1 MKRMITTMT
10 MTALMVSGFA
20 TTGIEKV
27 EAATTYKVKV
37 TADGLRVRTGPS
49 TAYKVVGSVNSGQ
62 TFNYLGVSGSWTKI
76 SYGGTSRYISS
87 TYAKKYSVTTSTKA
101 SSGFS
106 RPASGRIAQGYGA
119 ASGTYGY
126 TFHNGIDIAAPTG
139 TPVYASAAGTVITS
153 RYYGAYGNHIM
164 MKHTVNG
171 ISYTTVYA
179 HLSTTGFISGISFE
193 FKGTN
198 YKGSYVHKKL
208 SWNKIKIKLNNYE
221 QIRNHSIIPEV
232 TTGNRANEKSE
243 SIDPEVTIGTRANEK
258 NAVGTFNSTER
269 NRKESNAQP
278 KLNLEENSGNKITN
292 KPKFRFR

>member
-179 HLSTTGFISGISFE
+179 HLSSRAVSVGQTIA
-193 FKGTN
+193 
-198 YKGSYVHKKL
+198 KGSRIG
-208 SWNKIKIKLNNYE
+208 NIGN
-221 QIRNHSIIPEV
+221 
-232 TTGNRANEKSE
+232 TGNSFGSHLHFEMHRGNYVYSASSAANSVN
-243 SIDPEVTIGTRANEK
+243 PLNY
-258 NAVGTFNSTER
+258 FN
-269 NRKESNAQP
+269 
-278 KLNLEENSGNKITN
+278 
-292 KPKFRFR
+292 

>member
-10 MTALMVSGFA
+10 MTALMASGFA
-20 TTGIEKV
+20 TTGTEKV

-106 RPASGRIAQGYGA
+106 RPASGPITQGYGG
-119 ASGTYGY
+119 ASGVYGY
-126 TFHNGIDIAAPTG
+126 TFHNGIDIGAPTG
-139 TPVYASAAGTVITS
+139 TPVYASAGGTVITS

-164 MKHTVNG
+164 MKSTVNG
-171 ISYTTVYA
+171 VSYTTVYA
-179 HLSTTGFISGISFE
+179 HLNSRSVYVGQTIA
-193 FKGTN
+193 KGTKIGTIGATGN
-198 YKGSYVHKKL
+198 AFGAHLHFEMHRGSYVY
-208 SWNKIKIKLNNYE
+208 SGTYAANSVNPLNY
-221 QIRNHSIIPEV
+221 
-232 TTGNRANEKSE
+232 
-243 SIDPEVTIGTRANEK
+243 
-258 NAVGTFNSTER
+258 FN
-269 NRKESNAQP
+269 
-278 KLNLEENSGNKITN
+278 
-292 KPKFRFR
+292 